1 MKSRQDLLV
10 AIPLLC
16 GVFVVCL
23 VGWRV
28 FGAPG
33 AGRDLDLRG
42 GEGVSD
48 FHGPL
53 DPAET
58 DSEPA
63 PLPEQAAP
71 RQVDPDPDLV
81 ATMECEPVE
90 EGLLDGT
97 AGDDGSGNV
106 YGPDFDDV
114 LRAVQVEV
122 GEGNEPG
129 SRWWVVVMDR
139 AGDAG
144 DPRVHRLAL
153 LTNAPG
159 LSTPVERRLEQFGG
173 KAVYI
178 PLPADDRWQSVDWDD
193 AKLVRAASALECANR
208 HLGDGDGNLV
218 WE

>member
-23 VGWRV
+23 MGWRV
-28 FGAPG
+28 FSAPG
-33 AGRDLDLRG
+33 TGRDLDFRG
-42 GEGVSD
+42 REGVSD

-58 DSEPA
+58 DPEPA
-63 PLPEQAAP
+63 PLPEQAVP

-81 ATMECEPVE
+81 ATMECEPVA

-97 AGDDGSGNV
+97 AGDDGTGRYVGPNFNNV
-106 YGPDFDDV
+106 R
-114 LRAVQVEV
+114 RAGQVVV

-129 SRWWVVVMDR
+129 SRWWVVVMER
-139 AGDAG
+139 AGDAE

-159 LSTPVERRLEQFGG
+159 LSTPVERRRRQGG
-173 KAVYI
+173 LHPPARGRPLAVRGLGRRQAG
-178 PLPADDRWQSVDWDD
+178 PGGVRVGVRQPAPR
-193 AKLVRAASALECANR
+193 RR
-208 HLGDGDGNLV
+208 
-218 WE
+218 